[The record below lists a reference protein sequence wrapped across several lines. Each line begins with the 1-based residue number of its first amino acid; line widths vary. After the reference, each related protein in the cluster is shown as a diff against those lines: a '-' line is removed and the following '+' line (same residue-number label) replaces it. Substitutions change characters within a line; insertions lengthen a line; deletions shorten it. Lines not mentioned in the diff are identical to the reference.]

1 METTCLEVQWW
12 GVKLTTH
19 LHLVLR
25 LGIRGITPP
34 LQSAFM
40 ASIWRN
46 LHYFF
51 GPVPEFRKVTIS
63 LITYA
68 CSSVSPFVHMEK
80 LGSPSKDYHEF

>member
-1 METTCLEVQWW
+1 METTYLEVQWW

-25 LGIRGITPP
+25 LGIRGTTPP

-51 GPVPEFRKVTIS
+51 RRVPEFRKATIS
-63 LITYA
+63 FVTYA

-80 LGSPSKDYHEF
+80 LDSHCKDYHEI